1 MAGAALKP
9 GYFYNHPFIF
19 DKTIFM
25 RKQLNKYAA
34 MREIINFIIVVLLWR
49 VQFCWYYR
57 ATQLYLFLSLVQ
69 IFERDGKRTVWNDT
83 FNILSG
89 LYNN

>member
-9 GYFYNHPFIF
+9 GYFYNHPFIL

-34 MREIINFIIVVLLWR
+34 MREIINFIIVVLL
-49 VQFCWYYR
+49 
-57 ATQLYLFLSLVQ
+57 
-69 IFERDGKRTVWNDT
+69 
-83 FNILSG
+83 
-89 LYNN
+89 

>member
-34 MREIINFIIVVLLWR
+34 MREIINFIIVVLL
-49 VQFCWYYR
+49 
-57 ATQLYLFLSLVQ
+57 
-69 IFERDGKRTVWNDT
+69 
-83 FNILSG
+83 
-89 LYNN
+89 